1 MVVNISFTAPKRT
14 VFGRGCCDQAP
25 DLISELGR
33 RALIV
38 RGRSVAWVDICIQD
52 LLARDLVVETVIAN
66 GEPDLDILR
75 RLAKHAR
82 SFKADMVVAI
92 GGGSVIDL
100 GKALSGLIPS
110 EGDPAEYIELGAK
123 APITLSEPLPFVAI
137 PTTSGTGAEATRNAV
152 IGVPE
157 QNAKISMR
165 DPRLLPSLVIV
176 DPALTDHSS
185 KSVTLAS
192 GLDAITQ
199 LIESYVSIR
208 ATPLTDAIVRDTIP
222 QSIKALNAL
231 MESESKDARD
241 VMSQASYLSGL
252 VLANSGLGIVHG
264 LASIIGGFGAPHGAV
279 CGRLL
284 APALEINQHALLRAN
299 TDASKFEEI
308 ERWLAFGLQSEATT
322 GFAKLKKFVD
332 ANALPRLRDHGIS
345 TTDYTDIAKRS
356 QKASSTQAN
365 PLELELHDIT
375 AILELSDADANIG

>member
-1 MVVNISFTAPKRT
+1 MVVNVSFTAPKRT
-14 VFGRGCCDQAP
+14 VFGRGSRDQAP

-33 RALIV
+33 RVLIV
-38 RGRSVAWVDICIQD
+38 RGRSVPWVETCIQD
-52 LLARDLVVETVIAN
+52 LISRDLVVETVMAN
-66 GEPDLDILR
+66 DEPDLDILR
-75 RLAKHAR
+75 RLREQAR
-82 SFKADMVVAI
+82 SFDADIVVAI

-110 EGDPAEYIELGAK
+110 EGDPSEYIELGVQSPK
-123 APITLSEPLPFVAI
+123 TLSEPLPFVAI
-137 PTTSGTGAEATRNAV
+137 ATTSGTGAEATRNAV

-208 ATPLTDAIVRDTIP
+208 ATPLTDAIARDTIP
-222 QSIKALNAL
+222 RAIKALNAL
-231 MESESKDARD
+231 MESEGKDARD

-284 APALEINQHALLRAN
+284 APALEINTQALLRAKK
-299 TDASKFEEI
+299 DVSKFEEI
-308 ERWLAFGLQSEATT
+308 ERWLAFGLQTEATS

-345 TTDYTDIAKRS
+345 TADYTDIAKRS

-365 PLELELHDIT
+365 PVQLELQDII
-375 AILELSDADANIG
+375 AILEQSDADPKCG